1 MRKMWL
7 RLFYTDFEESA
18 SRQPWHCKV
27 IVIAFHFAKEDE
39 VVEDVIAFLFCSKE
53 HFEGGKDLQ
62 RFWGWFGGKWTLF
75 AKILR
80 KMWLCFFLQ
89 RFRGWFWGKFFA
101 KILRKMLLDNLDSS
115 ILGARSNH
123 PVVVR
128 RKCKISHLTV
138 SFWSQKKTKYI
149 LPPQILVH
157 REVFNWSPL
166 KF

>member
-1 MRKMWL
+1 MNINFKWL
-7 RLFYTDFEESA
+7 RFF
-18 SRQPWHCKV
+18 
-27 IVIAFHFAKEDE
+27 
-39 VVEDVIAFLFCSKE
+39 
-53 HFEGGKDLQ
+53 LQ
-62 RFWGWFGGKWTLF
+62 RFWGWFWGKWFLF

-80 KMWLCFFLQ
+80 KVP
-89 RFRGWFWGKFFA
+89 
-101 KILRKMLLDNLDSS
+101 LDNLDSS

-157 REVFNWSPL
+157 REVFNWSPVRFL
-166 KF
+166 NAPPRFHFGSENGEAQLGNHPVYAIFSSSSHPNFQLESNWISVKVKLHTISAWPLIRGTWDLSWRPGTKQL